1 MDERIVETRHSH
13 EGNHVPIN
21 GEIDNDTIT
30 QTQGNKMALEEIR
43 PPPIMEAIPPPPIEE
58 TPPPPIIEKFPPPS
72 PLRSLTRTRKQ
83 CFHFEGNSLL
93 KGNFDKMK
101 EI

>member
-43 PPPIMEAIPPPPIEE
+43 PPPI
-58 TPPPPIIEKFPPPS
+58 IEKFPPPS
-72 PLRSLTRTRKQ
+72 PLRRSTRTRKPPEYYQ
-83 CFHFEGNSLL
+83 AGFVFNFMFH
-93 KGNFDKMK
+93 
-101 EI
+101 